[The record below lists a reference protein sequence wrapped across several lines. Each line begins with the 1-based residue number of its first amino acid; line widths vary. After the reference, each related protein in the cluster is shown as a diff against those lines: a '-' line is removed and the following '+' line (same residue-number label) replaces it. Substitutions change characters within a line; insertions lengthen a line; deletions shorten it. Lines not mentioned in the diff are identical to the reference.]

1 MAESFLLVAQ
11 QVLMLYLIMAV
22 GFVLGKARLIDDRG
36 SVAMSNL
43 VMYAVSPSI
52 LVVAFQ
58 RELDMAS
65 LRNFGL
71 VLLVALA
78 VHILAAV
85 SVLLV
90 RDKDPQR
97 QSCLRFAVVFANC
110 GFMGYPLMSA
120 MLGSEGVFYGS
131 AYVVVFTVLS
141 WTLGVYIMTRDRH
154 CLAIKPIFCN
164 PGTISVIVAM
174 ALYLLQI
181 QLPEILLV
189 PITHLSNLNTP
200 LPMVVLGYQ
209 LSHANFRVALQGRGA
224 WVSMILRLVVLPLAA
239 LGLCLLLNLPSGLTV
254 VLVIAASTPP
264 AALLGMFAARFGNDT
279 ALASS
284 LVSVQTAFSAV
295 TMPLIVGLKERSEGT
310 SFSLL
315 TFVSKLTGSLATA
328 VSAALIPVIGL
339 QQVNQDM
346 VLPEGGELNTRFLL
360 WAIVTIIPAVLNLLS
375 LIPFIFYDLEG
386 EKLDTI
392 HRELAQR
399 RENLTG
405 AAADAE

>member
-1 MAESFLLVAQ
+1 
-11 QVLMLYLIMAV
+11 MLYLIMAV

-164 PGTISVIVAM
+164 PGHDQCDRRDGRCICCRSSCRRSCLYRSRTFPTSTRRFRWSCWAIS
-174 ALYLLQI
+174 
-181 QLPEILLV
+181 
-189 PITHLSNLNTP
+189 
-200 LPMVVLGYQ
+200 
-209 LSHANFRVALQGRGA
+209 SHTRTSAWRCRGA
-224 WVSMILRLVVLPLAA
+224 
-239 LGLCLLLNLPSGLTV
+239 
-254 VLVIAASTPP
+254 
-264 AALLGMFAARFGNDT
+264 ARG
-279 ALASS
+279 
-284 LVSVQTAFSAV
+284 SV
-295 TMPLIVGLKERSEGT
+295 
-310 SFSLL
+310 
-315 TFVSKLTGSLATA
+315 
-328 VSAALIPVIGL
+328 
-339 QQVNQDM
+339 
-346 VLPEGGELNTRFLL
+346 
-360 WAIVTIIPAVLNLLS
+360 
-375 LIPFIFYDLEG
+375 
-386 EKLDTI
+386 
-392 HRELAQR
+392 
-399 RENLTG
+399 
-405 AAADAE
+405 

>member
-120 MLGSEGVFYGS
+120 
-131 AYVVVFTVLS
+131 
-141 WTLGVYIMTRDRH
+141 
-154 CLAIKPIFCN
+154 
-164 PGTISVIVAM
+164 
-174 ALYLLQI
+174 
-181 QLPEILLV
+181 
-189 PITHLSNLNTP
+189 
-200 LPMVVLGYQ
+200 
-209 LSHANFRVALQGRGA
+209 
-224 WVSMILRLVVLPLAA
+224 
-239 LGLCLLLNLPSGLTV
+239 
-254 VLVIAASTPP
+254 
-264 AALLGMFAARFGNDT
+264 
-279 ALASS
+279 
-284 LVSVQTAFSAV
+284 
-295 TMPLIVGLKERSEGT
+295 
-310 SFSLL
+310 
-315 TFVSKLTGSLATA
+315 
-328 VSAALIPVIGL
+328 
-339 QQVNQDM
+339 
-346 VLPEGGELNTRFLL
+346 
-360 WAIVTIIPAVLNLLS
+360 
-375 LIPFIFYDLEG
+375 
-386 EKLDTI
+386 
-392 HRELAQR
+392 
-399 RENLTG
+399 
-405 AAADAE
+405 

>member
-174 ALYLLQI
+174 
-181 QLPEILLV
+181 
-189 PITHLSNLNTP
+189 
-200 LPMVVLGYQ
+200 G
-209 LSHANFRVALQGRGA
+209 
-224 WVSMILRLVVLPLAA
+224 
-239 LGLCLLLNLPSGLTV
+239 
-254 VLVIAASTPP
+254 
-264 AALLGMFAARFGNDT
+264 
-279 ALASS
+279 
-284 LVSVQTAFSAV
+284 
-295 TMPLIVGLKERSEGT
+295 
-310 SFSLL
+310 
-315 TFVSKLTGSLATA
+315 A
-328 VSAALIPVIGL
+328 VSAA
-339 QQVNQDM
+339 D
-346 VLPEGGELNTRFLL
+346 
-360 WAIVTIIPAVLNLLS
+360 PAAGDPACTDHA
-375 LIPFIFYDLEG
+375 PFQPQ
-386 EKLDTI
+386 
-392 HRELAQR
+392 H
-399 RENLTG
+399 
-405 AAADAE
+405 AAADGRAGLSALTRELPRGAAGARRVGQYDSAARRAAAGGAGALPAAEPAVRADGGARHRRKHAPGGAARHVRRPGSETTRRSPRPSSPCRRPSRPSQCR

>member
-1 MAESFLLVAQ
+1 
-11 QVLMLYLIMAV
+11 MLYLIMAV

-131 AYVVVFTVLS
+131 AYLLVFTVLT
-141 WTLGVYIMTRDRH
+141 WTLGIQLVKGGKMAFSWRT
-154 CLAIKPIFCN
+154 LLMN
-164 PGTISVIVAM
+164 PGVIGVAIAM
-174 ALYLLQI
+174 VLYLLQI
-181 QLPEILLV
+181 TLPEIILS
-189 PITHLSNLNTP
+189 PITYLSDMNTP
-200 LPMVVLGYQ
+200 LPMVVIGYQ
-209 LSHANFRVALQGRGA
+209 LSQADFRRALHGA
-224 WVSMILRLVVLPLAA
+224 SFWVSAALRLVILPLLA
-239 LGLCLLLNLPSGLTV
+239 LGVCMLMRLDSGVTLAV
-254 VLVIAASTPP
+254 VIAASTPP
-264 AALLGMFAARFGNDT
+264 AALLGMFAAKFDKDVS
-279 ALASS
+279 LAPS
-284 LVSVQTAFSAV
+284 LVAVQTLLSMI
-295 TMPLIVGLKERSEGT
+295 TMPLVLGLAK
-310 SFSLL
+310 
-315 TFVSKLTGSLATA
+315 
-328 VSAALIPVIGL
+328 
-339 QQVNQDM
+339 
-346 VLPEGGELNTRFLL
+346 FL
-360 WAIVTIIPAVLNLLS
+360 V
-375 LIPFIFYDLEG
+375 
-386 EKLDTI
+386 
-392 HRELAQR
+392 
-399 RENLTG
+399 
-405 AAADAE
+405 

>member
-239 LGLCLLLNLPSGLTV
+239 L
-254 VLVIAASTPP
+254 P
-264 AALLGMFAARFGNDT
+264 AAEPAVRADGGARHRRKHAPGGAARHVRRPVRKRHGARLVPRLRADGLLGRHN
-279 ALASS
+279 
-284 LVSVQTAFSAV
+284 
-295 TMPLIVGLKERSEGT
+295 
-310 SFSLL
+310 
-315 TFVSKLTGSLATA
+315 
-328 VSAALIPVIGL
+328 
-339 QQVNQDM
+339 
-346 VLPEGGELNTRFLL
+346 
-360 WAIVTIIPAVLNLLS
+360 
-375 LIPFIFYDLEG
+375 
-386 EKLDTI
+386 
-392 HRELAQR
+392 
-399 RENLTG
+399 
-405 AAADAE
+405 AADRGAGGGACLIT

>member
-131 AYVVVFTVLS
+131 AYLLVFTVLT
-141 WTLGVYIMTRDRH
+141 WTLGIQLVKGGKMAFSWRT
-154 CLAIKPIFCN
+154 LLMN
-164 PGTISVIVAM
+164 PGVIGVAIAM
-174 ALYLLQI
+174 VLYLLQI
-181 QLPEILLV
+181 TLPEIILS
-189 PITHLSNLNTP
+189 PITYLSDMNTP
-200 LPMVVLGYQ
+200 LPMVVIGYQ
-209 LSHANFRVALQGRGA
+209 LSQADFRRALHGA
-224 WVSMILRLVVLPLAA
+224 SFWVSAALRLVILPLLA
-239 LGLCLLLNLPSGLTV
+239 LGVCMLMRLDSGVTLAV
-254 VLVIAASTPP
+254 VIAASTPP
-264 AALLGMFAARFGNDT
+264 AALLGMFAAKFDRDVS
-279 ALASS
+279 LAPS
-284 LVSVQTAFSAV
+284 LVAVQTLLSMI
-295 TMPLIVGLKERSEGT
+295 TMP
-310 SFSLL
+310 
-315 TFVSKLTGSLATA
+315 
-328 VSAALIPVIGL
+328 
-339 QQVNQDM
+339 M
-346 VLPEGGELNTRFLL
+346 VLGLAKFL
-360 WAIVTIIPAVLNLLS
+360 V
-375 LIPFIFYDLEG
+375 
-386 EKLDTI
+386 
-392 HRELAQR
+392 
-399 RENLTG
+399 
-405 AAADAE
+405 

>member
-71 VLLVALA
+71 VLLVTLA

-224 WVSMILRLVVLPLAA
+224 WISMILRLVVLPLAA

-295 TMPLIVGLKERSEGT
+295 TMPLIVGL
-310 SFSLL
+310 
-315 TFVSKLTGSLATA
+315 A
-328 VSAALIPVIGL
+328 AAL
-339 QQVNQDM
+339 D
-346 VLPEGGELNTRFLL
+346 
-360 WAIVTIIPAVLNLLS
+360 
-375 LIPFIFYDLEG
+375 
-386 EKLDTI
+386 
-392 HRELAQR
+392 
-399 RENLTG
+399 
-405 AAADAE
+405 

>member
-78 VHILAAV
+78 
-85 SVLLV
+85 VLLV

-295 TMPLIVGLKERSEGT
+295 TMPLIVGL
-310 SFSLL
+310 
-315 TFVSKLTGSLATA
+315 A
-328 VSAALIPVIGL
+328 AAL
-339 QQVNQDM
+339 
-346 VLPEGGELNTRFLL
+346 
-360 WAIVTIIPAVLNLLS
+360 A
-375 LIPFIFYDLEG
+375 
-386 EKLDTI
+386 
-392 HRELAQR
+392 
-399 RENLTG
+399 
-405 AAADAE
+405 

>member
-120 MLGSEGVFYGS
+120 MARQRGR
-131 AYVVVFTVLS
+131 VLRLS
-141 WTLGVYIMTRDRH
+141 LCRRVHGAELDARRLYHDARPALPRHQADFLQPRHDQRDRRDGRCICCRSSCRRS
-154 CLAIKPIFCN
+154 CLYRSRTFPTSTRRCRWSCWAI
-164 PGTISVIVAM
+164 S
-174 ALYLLQI
+174 
-181 QLPEILLV
+181 
-189 PITHLSNLNTP
+189 
-200 LPMVVLGYQ
+200 
-209 LSHANFRVALQGRGA
+209 SHTRTSAWRCRGA
-224 WVSMILRLVVLPLAA
+224 
-239 LGLCLLLNLPSGLTV
+239 
-254 VLVIAASTPP
+254 
-264 AALLGMFAARFGNDT
+264 ARG
-279 ALASS
+279 
-284 LVSVQTAFSAV
+284 SV
-295 TMPLIVGLKERSEGT
+295 
-310 SFSLL
+310 
-315 TFVSKLTGSLATA
+315 
-328 VSAALIPVIGL
+328 
-339 QQVNQDM
+339 
-346 VLPEGGELNTRFLL
+346 
-360 WAIVTIIPAVLNLLS
+360 
-375 LIPFIFYDLEG
+375 
-386 EKLDTI
+386 
-392 HRELAQR
+392 
-399 RENLTG
+399 
-405 AAADAE
+405 